1 MKIRMKNIGKII
13 LAFCLFDLIVLNY
26 DTVKSEQIS
35 DKYVKPLTSSQIDN
49 YIKEK
54 KLTPIAIKTINNY
67 TIILYELN
75 DIIGTHAL
83 SSDQYGNVRLQA
95 NSTGRNN
102 SNRVPVSIGIS
113 GGWEYNIGG
122 FDFVWLIIN
131 DKQILNEA
139 HSAKIILSDK
149 TQKTVNIDKNKGMI
163 IPISSCKLDLQHIYI
178 LDKENNMVYERGFN

>member
-1 MKIRMKNIGKII
+1 MKIEIKNIKI
-13 LAFCLFDLIVLNY
+13 LLVFCLFALIIFNY

-54 KLTPIAIKTINNY
+54 KLTPITIKTINNY

-75 DIIGTHAL
+75 DIIGIHAL
-83 SSDQYGNVRLQA
+83 TSDQYGNVRLES

-113 GGWEYNIGG
+113 GGWDYNIGG

-149 TQKTVNIDKNKGMI
+149 TQETVNIDKNKGLI

-178 LDKENNMVYERGFN
+178 LDKENNMVYERSFG